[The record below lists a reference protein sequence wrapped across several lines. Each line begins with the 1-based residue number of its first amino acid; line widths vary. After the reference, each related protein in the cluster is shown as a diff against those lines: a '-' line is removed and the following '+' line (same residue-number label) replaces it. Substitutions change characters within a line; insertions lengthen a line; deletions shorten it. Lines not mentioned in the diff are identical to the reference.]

1 MGATRAKFALFITK
15 TNSITSKL
23 LEIAKSFTVDGINHD
38 FNIYQFISQ
47 KRLNKKKNNANVTTK
62 LIPPKPIIKN
72 NV

>member
-23 LEIAKSFTVDGINHD
+23 LEIAKSFTIDNINHD

-47 KRLNKKKNNANVTTK
+47 KRLNKKRTMQM
-62 LIPPKPIIKN
+62 
-72 NV
+72 